1 MNITLRQLS
10 YFMALAETRHFG
22 RAAEKVHVSQPALSV
37 QIRELEQ
44 RLGVAL
50 LEPGRAVVLTSA
62 GHEVLASAHSVMA
75 SLRDMQ
81 DGLRLRDGLSG
92 RLRLGVIP
100 TVAPYLLPKILPL
113 LREEAPALDLRVRE
127 AQTEMLLSDLE
138 DGALDAAILA
148 LPAGA
153 GLEERFLFEDRFLLA
168 GTTAQFEILQNH
180 GAPLRP
186 SALDPGQ
193 LLLLDEGHCLAD
205 QALEVCDF
213 ARPARRVDL
222 GASSLATLCGLV
234 ASGYGLTF
242 LPEIAI
248 TTECRA
254 APKMQVQRFAA
265 PEPSRRIGL
274 VRKGAKPKAKWF
286 DDLAEF
292 LARSGRAL
300 IDGVKD
306 FGSREV

>member
-1 MNITLRQLS
+1 MDITLRQLS

-62 GHEVLASAHSVMA
+62 GHEVLASAQHVMGI
-75 SLRDMQ
+75 LREMQ
-81 DGLRLRDGLSG
+81 DGLRLREGLSG
-92 RLRLGVIP
+92 RLKLGVIP

-113 LREEAPALDLRVRE
+113 LRAQAPDLDLRVRE
-127 AQTEMLLSDLE
+127 AQTDELLNDLE
-138 DGALDAAILA
+138 NGLLDAAVLA

-168 GTTAQFEILQNH
+168 GSAAQFKISQNH
-180 GAPLRP
+180 GEPLRP

-205 QALEVCDF
+205 QALEVCNF
-213 ARPARRVDL
+213 ARTARRVDL

-248 TTECRA
+248 ATECRA
-254 APKMQVQRFAA
+254 ALKMQVQRFAA
-265 PEPSRRIGL
+265 PEPSRQIGL
-274 VRKGAKPKAKWF
+274 VRRGGKPDAKWF
-286 DDLAEF
+286 DDLAEV
-292 LARSGRAL
+292 LARSGGGL
-300 IDGVKD
+300 IEAVKD
-306 FGSREV
+306 FG